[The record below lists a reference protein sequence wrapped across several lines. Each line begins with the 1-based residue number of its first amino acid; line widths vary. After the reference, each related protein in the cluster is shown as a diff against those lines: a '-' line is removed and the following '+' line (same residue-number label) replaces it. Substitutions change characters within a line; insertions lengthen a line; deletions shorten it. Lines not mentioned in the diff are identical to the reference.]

1 MVLTRRKEK
10 MYDQIIIGGGP
21 AGITAA
27 ATAINQRLETLII
40 AERWGGQTTYAMQLE
55 EMEGRETLIGETLL
69 DTFRR
74 QLDYLDFVRRFDTVT
89 KVMPQEG
96 TSGEQTFV
104 VDTDRGDRFEGRTLI
119 IATGAKPQR
128 LNVPGETRL
137 AGYGLSYSATTHASL
152 FLGKDVAV
160 VGQGRRA
167 QWAAA
172 DLARKAHKVYLLAP
186 EPLPDTPLAY
196 RLGQMQ
202 NVEIAE
208 GAAIREVCGERFVE
222 SIVVAT
228 PGGTVGDRPQREE
241 REIPV
246 KGVFVKLPRTPNS
259 DLVREWVDCDRVGHI
274 IVDVYCATNWPGV
287 FAAGDVTHVSE
298 QALVHIGEGAKAAI
312 SAYHYLLMH

>member
-1 MVLTRRKEK
+1 
-10 MYDQIIIGGGP
+10 MYDLIIIGGGP

-40 AERWGGQTTYAMQLE
+40 AERWGGQTSYAMQLE
-55 EMEGRETLIGETLL
+55 EMEGRETITGETLL
-69 DTFRR
+69 DAFRR

-89 KVMPQEG
+89 KVTPE
-96 TSGEQTFV
+96 EQNFV
-104 VDTDRGDRFEGRTLI
+104 VDTARGDRFEGHTLMM
-119 IATGAKPQR
+119 ATGAKPQR
-128 LNVPGETRL
+128 LDVPGETRL
-137 AGYGLSYSATTHASL
+137 AGYGLSYSATTHAGL

-172 DLARKAHKVYLLAP
+172 DLARKAHQIHLLAP
-186 EPLPDTPLAY
+186 ETLPDTPLVEKLRQA
-196 RLGQMQ
+196 Q

-208 GAAIREVCGERFVE
+208 GVAVREVQGDRFVE
-222 SIVVAT
+222 SIGVTT
-228 PGGTVGDRPQREE
+228 PEEEE
-241 REIPV
+241 RQITV
-246 KGVFVKLPRTPNS
+246 SGVFVKLPRTPNS
-259 DLVREWVDCDRVGHI
+259 DLVREWVDCDRGGHV
-274 IVDVYCATNWPGV
+274 IVDVHCATSWSGV

>member
-1 MVLTRRKEK
+1 
-10 MYDQIIIGGGP
+10 MYDLIIIGGGP

-27 ATAINQRLETLII
+27 AMAINQRLETLII

-55 EMEGRETLIGETLL
+55 EMEAREILAGETLL
-69 DTFRR
+69 GAFRR

-89 KVMPQEG
+89 KVMHK
-96 TSGEQTFV
+96 EQGFV
-104 VDTDRGDRFEGRTLI
+104 VNTARGDCFEGQTLV

-128 LNVPGETRL
+128 LNIPGEVRL
-137 AGYGLSYSATTHASL
+137 AGRGLSYSAATHAGL

-160 VGQGRRA
+160 VGREQRA
-167 QWAAA
+167 QCAAA
-172 DLARKAHKVYLLAP
+172 DLARKAHRVYLLASDS
-186 EPLPDTPLAY
+186 LSDTPLTQKL
-196 RLGQMQ
+196 RQMQ

-208 GAAIREVCGERFVE
+208 GATVREVRGERFVE
-222 SIVVAT
+222 DIVVTMPA
-228 PGGTVGDRPQREE
+228 GEE

-259 DLVREWVDCDRVGHI
+259 DRVREGVDWDSPGHI
-274 IVDVYCATNWPGV
+274 IVGVNCATSWPGV

-312 SAYHYLLMH
+312 SAYHHLLMC

>member
-1 MVLTRRKEK
+1 
-10 MYDQIIIGGGP
+10 MYDMIIIGGGP

-27 ATAINQRLETLII
+27 ATAINQRMETLII
-40 AERWGGQTTYAMQLE
+40 AQRWGGQTTYAMQVE
-55 EMEGRETLIGETLL
+55 DMEGRETITGETLL
-69 DTFRR
+69 DAFRR
-74 QLDYLDFVRRFDTVT
+74 QLDYLDFVRDFDTVT
-89 KVMPQEG
+89 KVMPVERN
-96 TSGEQTFV
+96 FV
-104 VDTDRGDRFEGRTLI
+104 VDTVRGDRYEGRTLI
-119 IATGAKPQR
+119 IATGAKPQH
-128 LNVPGETRL
+128 LNVPGEARL
-137 AGYGLSYSATTHASL
+137 AGYGLSYSATTHAGL

-172 DLARKAHKVYLLAP
+172 DLARKAHRVYLLAH
-186 EPLPDTPLAY
+186 EPLPDTPLVQKL
-196 RLGQMQ
+196 RQTD

-208 GAAIREVCGERFVE
+208 CIAVREVSGERFVE
-222 SIVVAT
+222 GIAVTMAAGEVN
-228 PGGTVGDRPQREE
+228 
-241 REIPV
+241 EIPV

-259 DLVREWVDCDRVGHI
+259 GLVREWIDCDRRGHI